1 MCVKSAGYFHTDWC
15 ADGVNKRIIIIK
27 KTNYLNNKKKQREA
41 KNYKRLFCLNF
52 DYVKTMLILKLEET

>member
-15 ADGVNKRIIIIK
+15 AGGVNKRIIIIK
-27 KTNYLNNKKKQREA
+27 KTNYLNNKKNSEQ
-41 KNYKRLFCLNF
+41 NYKRLFCLNF